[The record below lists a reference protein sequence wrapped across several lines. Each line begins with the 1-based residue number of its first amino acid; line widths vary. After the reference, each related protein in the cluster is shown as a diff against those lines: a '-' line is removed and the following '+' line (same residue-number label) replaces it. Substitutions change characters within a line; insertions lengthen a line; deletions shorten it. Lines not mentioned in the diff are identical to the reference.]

1 MAGSMRRLAD
11 GDLEVEVPGLARK
24 DEIADIAKAVQVF
37 KENAQRMRAME
48 AEQVEAGR
56 RTEAEKRRAMDELAA
71 SFEST
76 VGAIVQSLAGYV
88 GNVRSRADA
97 MTQATDEA
105 RSQAPGATGAS
116 ERGKEPR
123 REREGQDG

>member
-1 MAGSMRRLAD
+1 MAGSMRRRAD

-105 RSQAPGATGAS
+105 RSQATVVDRKS
-116 ERGKEPR
+116 TRLNSSH
-123 REREGQDG
+123 